1 MFLSTLSTQL
11 HFHGSTPLPNQESPS
26 TIFTASPV
34 LKSRQ
39 PFRTPPLLQRKFI
52 PPFLPFIVEKL
63 SSIKHNLLSYIYLQK
78 KKNIIRVF
86 LLYSYTIM
94 QTLVAV
100 EKLALRVYQ
109 HLSISLSSNSLPRV
123 FLWSYIKANMIFL
136 FLKWYIEFLTDFKI
150 ACSKMSS
157 LLVSN
162 EIPMA
167 CFKEKQNVNYTLTK
181 WQCMFWL
188 QIFYVV
194 LNFCH
199 QKSCKTNNY
208 ITWWVGTSLA
218 KTQNIIDVL
227 QYAISQIVR

>member
-1 MFLSTLSTQL
+1 M
-11 HFHGSTPLPNQESPS
+11 
-26 TIFTASPV
+26 
-34 LKSRQ
+34 
-39 PFRTPPLLQRKFI
+39 
-52 PPFLPFIVEKL
+52 
-63 SSIKHNLLSYIYLQK
+63 
-78 KKNIIRVF
+78 
-86 LLYSYTIM
+86 
-94 QTLVAV
+94 

-188 QIFYVV
+188 QIVYEDKQLHNVVGWDITGKNSKHYWRFAICNIPNSALISMTKTFYSTD
-194 LNFCH
+194 FYWTR
-199 QKSCKTNNY
+199 TNSN
-208 ITWWVGTSLA
+208 
-218 KTQNIIDVL
+218 
-227 QYAISQIVR
+227 